1 MAISTYAELQTA
13 VAAWAHRD
21 VTQIVDFITLAEV
34 RINALLDSRLAE
46 VESTLTATIGSRYIT
61 LPSDFNS
68 VYNLWLTTY
77 QPRREIKY
85 ELPELM
91 VTTTSSGQPYL
102 FTIDG
107 ANIAFER
114 PADIAYTF
122 TLRYQNGYDI
132 AVTSTNNILTN
143 YPDTYLFGA
152 LVESCLFSRE
162 DPSIFEQKFQ
172 AAIDRAQESEEKNK
186 RLATFSSDI
195 SLARK
200 RRSTI
205 LTGDL

>member
-1 MAISTYAELQTA
+1 MAITNYTELQTA
-13 VAAWAHRD
+13 VASWAHRD

-46 VESTLTATIGSRYIT
+46 TETTLTATIGSRYIA
-61 LPSDFNS
+61 LPDAFNS
-68 VYNLWLTTY
+68 LYNLWLTTY
-77 QPRREIKY
+77 DPRREIQY
-85 ELPELM
+85 VLPELLI
-91 VTTTSSGQPYL
+91 TTTSSGQPYL

-122 TLRYQNGYDI
+122 TLRYQAGYDI
-132 AVTSTNNILTN
+132 ATTATNNILTN

-152 LVESCLFSRE
+152 LVESCLFSRD
-162 DPSIFEQKFQ
+162 DPTIFEQKFQ
-172 AAIDRAQESEEKNK
+172 SAIERAQESEQKNK
-186 RLATFSSDI
+186 KLATFSSDPA
-195 SLARK
+195 LV
-200 RRSTI
+200 RRRMSNI

>member
-1 MAISTYAELQTA
+1 MAITNYTQLQTA
-13 VAAWAHRD
+13 VAEWAHRD
-21 VTQIVDFITLAEV
+21 VTQIVDFINLAEV
-34 RINALLDSRLAE
+34 RINSLLDSRLAE
-46 VESTLTATIGSRYIT
+46 TDATLTATVSSRYIT
-61 LPSDFNS
+61 LPTDFNS
-68 VYNLWLTTY
+68 VYNLWMTTY

-91 VTTTSSGQPYL
+91 ITTTSSGQPYL

-107 ANIAFER
+107 SNIAFER

-122 TLRYQNGYDI
+122 TLRYKAGYDI
-132 AVTSTNNILTN
+132 ASTSTNNVLSN

-152 LVESCLFSRE
+152 LVESCLFSRD

-172 AAIDRAQESEEKNK
+172 SAIERANRSEVINK

-195 SLARK
+195 SLARQ
-200 RRSTI
+200 RRGNI

>member
-1 MAISTYAELQTA
+1 MAITNYTELQAA
-13 VAAWAHRD
+13 VASWAHRD
-21 VTQIVDFITLAEV
+21 VTEIVDFITLAEV

-46 VESTLTATIGSRYIT
+46 TEATLTATISSRYIA
-61 LPSDFNS
+61 LPTDFNS

-77 QPRREIKY
+77 QPIREIRY

-91 VTTTSSGQPYL
+91 VTTTSEGQPQL

-122 TLRYQNGYDI
+122 TLRYQNGYNI
-132 AVTSTNNILTN
+132 AATSTNNILSN
-143 YPDTYLFGA
+143 YPDAYLFGA
-152 LVESCLFSRE
+152 LVESCLFSRD
-162 DPSIFEQKFQ
+162 DPSLFEQKFQ
-172 AAIDRAQESEEKNK
+172 SSIERAQKSETKNK

-195 SLARK
+195 SLSRH
-200 RRSTI
+200 RRGNI